1 MGRRTAIALPS
12 GAIRVA
18 VGLAILGITSYVFL
32 TAAAR
37 QLEPADFAS
46 VSVLW
51 SVVYIAGPGLF
62 QPFEQQIGRS
72 LSALR
77 AHGDVSMGRLRH
89 AVNIAG
95 ILLLSLCALTVSAVV
110 PLTRSLF
117 GGSYTV
123 FAALVLSFVALAA
136 AYVYRGVI
144 AGQGRFDLYGLQLGT
159 EGMVRFLGCV
169 ALALFGT
176 HLIGPF
182 ALLIPVALIVSVIVS
197 LRPRL
202 LHATSTSATPTVV
215 TEVSA
220 FEPTTGGT
228 RDDGDL
234 GITLAW
240 LVVAAAL
247 SQTLVNAATVLV
259 KVLGRDDPAAAGHLL
274 AGLMVARLPLFMFA
288 AVQAA
293 LLPGLSALVALG
305 KSAVLR
311 RRVLL
316 LCIGIAGG
324 MAVAAVVLGVAGP
337 WAVRLLFGPKF
348 DLSGGVLAAMTAGTG
363 FYMVAVVLANA
374 VMAVGRFRAVA
385 ACWAGGVA
393 SMLAVTALPGSLVA
407 RVVTGFVVGAA
418 VSSAALGATFGSV
431 ASSVGAADRDS
442 TGTSARSAGHA

>member
-1 MGRRTAIALPS
+1 MGRDTAIALPF
-12 GAIRVA
+12 GAMRVA

-37 QLEPADFAS
+37 QLSPADFAS

-77 AHGDVSMGRLRH
+77 AHGDPSMGRLRH
-89 AVNIAG
+89 AVALAVT
-95 ILLLSLCALTVSAVV
+95 LLLCLCALTAAAVV

-117 GGSYTV
+117 GGSYAV
-123 FAALVLSFVALAA
+123 FAALLLSFVALAA
-136 AYVYRGVI
+136 AHVYRGVI

-159 EGMVRFLGCV
+159 EGIVRFLGCAILV
-169 ALALFGT
+169 LAGS
-176 HLIGPF
+176 HVIGPF
-182 ALLIPVALIVSVIVS
+182 ALLIPLALGASVLVS
-197 LRPRL
+197 LRPSL
-202 LHATSTSATPTVV
+202 LRAATVPAGQATGQTDPIATPPGG
-215 TEVSA
+215 
-220 FEPTTGGT
+220 PTP
-228 RDDGDL
+228 DHGDL

-240 LVVAAAL
+240 LVVGAAL

-259 KVLGRDDPAAAGHLL
+259 KVLGRDDAAAAGHLL

-305 KSAVLR
+305 LAVALR

-316 LCIGIAGG
+316 LCLGISGV
-324 MAVAAVVLGVAGP
+324 MAVAVVVIGLAGP
-337 WAVRLLFGPKF
+337 WAVRLLFGPTF
-348 DLSGGVLAAMTAGTG
+348 DLSGAVLAALAAGTG
-363 FYMVAVVLANA
+363 LYMVAVVLANA

-385 ACWAGGVA
+385 TCWAGGVA
-393 SMLAVTALPGSLVA
+393 AMLLVTALPGSLVT
-407 RVVTGFVVGAA
+407 RVVAGFVVGAA
-418 VSSAALGATFGSV
+418 VSSAALVVTFRRVARSLDPAERDSSTAPAGSV
-431 ASSVGAADRDS
+431 DR
-442 TGTSARSAGHA
+442 A